1 MVVSILA
8 LPAALLLVAAFL
20 VALPLEEA
28 LEALLLV
35 AGPPVALPSLV
46 PPEALLL
53 VAAFLVALPLEEAL

>member
-1 MVVSILA
+1 
-8 LPAALLLVAAFL
+8 
-20 VALPLEEA
+20 
-28 LEALLLV
+28 V

>member
-1 MVVSILA
+1 M
-8 LPAALLLVAAFL
+8 AAFL